1 MMTNLGERSGAGA
14 LCAVAV
20 AVLAGCARAEEPRE
34 TESERLLPEKVRER
48 ARKGFA
54 ALEGE
59 VTLVV
64 FTQEFECRSCGENTR
79 LAREVAELS
88 DKVKLK
94 VYDFERDE
102 QMAKQYGIDKIPAIA
117 VQGERD
123 YGIRFYGVP
132 AGYEFQAFLDA
143 IKQVSKG
150 ESGLSEAS
158 VIALKQVDRPVHI
171 QVFVTPT

>member
-1 MMTNLGERSGAGA
+1 MATNPGGRTGAGV
-14 LCAVAV
+14 LCVVAA
-20 AVLAGCARAEEPRE
+20 AVLAGCARAGEPRDAE
-34 TESERLLPEKVRER
+34 PENLLPEKMRELVRTELS
-48 ARKGFA
+48 

-88 DKVKLK
+88 DKVDVE
-94 VYDFERDE
+94 VYDFKRDG
-102 QMAKQYGIDKIPAIA
+102 QMVEKYGIDKIPAIA

-123 YGIRFYGVP
+123 HGVRFYGVP
-132 AGYEFQAFLDA
+132 GGYEFRALLDA

-158 VIALKQVDRPVHI
+158 RIALKQVDGPVRI
-171 QVFVTPT
+171 QVFVSPT

>member
-1 MMTNLGERSGAGA
+1 MRDNSCVRA
-14 LCAVAV
+14 LWTVAAV
-20 AVLAGCARAEEPRE
+20 VLAGCARAEEPRE
-34 TESERLLPEKVRER
+34 AESERLLPEKVREL
-48 ARKGFA
+48 ARTEFA

-64 FTQEFECRSCGENTR
+64 FTQEFECRSCGQNTQ

-88 DKVKLK
+88 DKVAVE
-94 VYDFERDE
+94 VYDFKRDG
-102 QMAKQYGIDKIPAIA
+102 QMVKKYGIDKIPAIA

-123 YGIRFYGVP
+123 YGVRFYGVP
-132 AGYEFQAFLDA
+132 AGYEFRAFLDA
-143 IKQVSKG
+143 IKLASKG

-158 VIALKQVDRPVHI
+158 RIALKQLDRPVHI